1 MKPVEVS
8 LEQVLLA
15 RENRAGRQQRLLA
28 QYGLPLVSFTM
39 NMAGPVKDTPLSR
52 FAFQA
57 GVAALTKHLGGPV
70 SCCLTEAVTGCEA
83 LLVYD
88 RPAQALKDVCMELE
102 STEVGRLYD
111 LDVLDAAGEK
121 LSRPEMR
128 RCLVCGGPVAVC
140 SRSRAHGLK
149 AICTE
154 TTRRLAEFA
163 CTTLGNLAADALRE
177 EAALSAVSSAVESI
191 PEESSQGAVDFA
203 VSYCEEPQPIT
214 EEEAAATLES
224 LRDTFPEGAYWN
236 HVGVEDW
243 DEFTVT
249 DSPCQHDLYWDTYC
263 NTYTGGIQELFP
275 QFEPMEQCLGF
286 AALLSDLVFG
296 EDAPVSTFTDYTQL
310 RVGDNIRLELTEHS
324 MVVLTVDGEGI
335 TVVECNSDYEHCR
348 ISWDRFLSW
357 DDLAATSYEMEC
369 ITRYEE

>member
-1 MKPVEVS
+1 MFRLRRPKRPVVHS
-8 LEQVLLA
+8 RHGWPNRSWHIPALMGAVCLLLA
-15 RENRAGRQQRLLA
+15 ASLA
-28 QYGLPLVSFTM
+28 LGVMELGTGGSAASIQEAASVESAQGEEESETE
-39 NMAGPVKDTPLSR
+39 
-52 FAFQA
+52 A
-57 GVAALTKHLGGPV
+57 GV
-70 SCCLTEAVTGCEA
+70 S
-83 LLVYD
+83 
-88 RPAQALKDVCMELE
+88 QA
-102 STEVGRLYD
+102 
-111 LDVLDAAGEK
+111 
-121 LSRPEMR
+121 
-128 RCLVCGGPVAVC
+128 
-140 SRSRAHGLK
+140 
-149 AICTE
+149 
-154 TTRRLAEFA
+154 
-163 CTTLGNLAADALRE
+163 ALRE
-177 EAALSAVSSAVESI
+177 EEALSEASSAVESA

-203 VSYCEEPQPIT
+203 VSYYEEPQLIT

-249 DSPCQHDLYWDTYC
+249 DSPCQHDLYWDAYC

-296 EDAPVSTFTDYTQL
+296 EDAPVSTFADYTQL

-357 DDLAATSYEMEC
+357 DQLAGYSYEMTC

>member
-1 MKPVEVS
+1 MFRLRRPKRPVVHS
-8 LEQVLLA
+8 RHGWPNRSWHIPALMGAVCLLLA
-15 RENRAGRQQRLLA
+15 ASLA
-28 QYGLPLVSFTM
+28 LGVMELGTGGSAASIQEAASVESAQGEEESETE
-39 NMAGPVKDTPLSR
+39 
-52 FAFQA
+52 A
-57 GVAALTKHLGGPV
+57 GV
-70 SCCLTEAVTGCEA
+70 S
-83 LLVYD
+83 
-88 RPAQALKDVCMELE
+88 QA
-102 STEVGRLYD
+102 
-111 LDVLDAAGEK
+111 
-121 LSRPEMR
+121 
-128 RCLVCGGPVAVC
+128 
-140 SRSRAHGLK
+140 
-149 AICTE
+149 
-154 TTRRLAEFA
+154 
-163 CTTLGNLAADALRE
+163 ALRE
-177 EAALSAVSSAVESI
+177 EAELSEASSAVESV

-203 VSYCEEPQPIT
+203 VSYYEEPQPIT

-249 DSPCQHDLYWDTYC
+249 DSPCQHDLYWDAYC
-263 NTYTGGIQELFP
+263 NTYTGGIQELFL

>member
-1 MKPVEVS
+1 MMFRIRRPKRPVVHS
-8 LEQVLLA
+8 RHGWPNRSWHIPALMGVACLLLA
-15 RENRAGRQQRLLA
+15 ASLALGVMELGTGDSAASAQEAALLESA
-28 QYGLPLVSFTM
+28 QGEEESETE
-39 NMAGPVKDTPLSR
+39 
-52 FAFQA
+52 A
-57 GVAALTKHLGGPV
+57 GV
-70 SCCLTEAVTGCEA
+70 S
-83 LLVYD
+83 
-88 RPAQALKDVCMELE
+88 QA
-102 STEVGRLYD
+102 
-111 LDVLDAAGEK
+111 
-121 LSRPEMR
+121 
-128 RCLVCGGPVAVC
+128 
-140 SRSRAHGLK
+140 
-149 AICTE
+149 
-154 TTRRLAEFA
+154 
-163 CTTLGNLAADALRE
+163 ALRE
-177 EAALSAVSSAVESI
+177 EAALSAVSSAVESA
-191 PEESSQGAVDFA
+191 PEESSQEAMDFA
-203 VSYCEEPQPIT
+203 FSYYEEPQPIT

-224 LRDTFPEGAYWN
+224 LRDTFPEGSYWN

-249 DSPCQHDLYWDTYC
+249 DSPCQHDLYWDAYC

-348 ISWDRFLSW
+348 ISWDRSLSW

>member
-1 MKPVEVS
+1 MGAVC
-8 LEQVLLA
+8 LLLA
-15 RENRAGRQQRLLA
+15 ASLA
-28 QYGLPLVSFTM
+28 LGVMELGTGGSAASIQEAASVESAQGEEESETE
-39 NMAGPVKDTPLSR
+39 
-52 FAFQA
+52 A
-57 GVAALTKHLGGPV
+57 GV
-70 SCCLTEAVTGCEA
+70 S
-83 LLVYD
+83 
-88 RPAQALKDVCMELE
+88 QA
-102 STEVGRLYD
+102 
-111 LDVLDAAGEK
+111 
-121 LSRPEMR
+121 
-128 RCLVCGGPVAVC
+128 
-140 SRSRAHGLK
+140 
-149 AICTE
+149 
-154 TTRRLAEFA
+154 
-163 CTTLGNLAADALRE
+163 ALRE
-177 EAALSAVSSAVESI
+177 EAALSEASSAVESI
-191 PEESSQGAVDFA
+191 LEESYQGAVDFA
-203 VSYCEEPQPIT
+203 FSYCEEPQPIT

-249 DSPCQHDLYWDTYC
+249 DSPCQHDLYWDAYC

-348 ISWDRFLSW
+348 ISWGRFLSW

>member
-1 MKPVEVS
+1 MFRIQRPKKPVVHFRRVWPNRS
-8 LEQVLLA
+8 WHIPALMGAVCLLLA
-15 RENRAGRQQRLLA
+15 ASLA
-28 QYGLPLVSFTM
+28 LGVMELGTGGSAASVQEAASVESAQGEEESETE
-39 NMAGPVKDTPLSR
+39 
-52 FAFQA
+52 A
-57 GVAALTKHLGGPV
+57 GV
-70 SCCLTEAVTGCEA
+70 S
-83 LLVYD
+83 
-88 RPAQALKDVCMELE
+88 QA
-102 STEVGRLYD
+102 
-111 LDVLDAAGEK
+111 
-121 LSRPEMR
+121 
-128 RCLVCGGPVAVC
+128 
-140 SRSRAHGLK
+140 
-149 AICTE
+149 
-154 TTRRLAEFA
+154 
-163 CTTLGNLAADALRE
+163 ALRE
-177 EAALSAVSSAVESI
+177 EAALSEASSAVESV

-203 VSYCEEPQPIT
+203 VSYYEEPQPIT

-249 DSPCQHDLYWDTYC
+249 DSPCQHDLYWDAYC

>member
-1 MKPVEVS
+1 MFRIQRPKKLVVHFRRVWPNRS
-8 LEQVLLA
+8 WHIPALMGAACLLLA
-15 RENRAGRQQRLLA
+15 ASLA
-28 QYGLPLVSFTM
+28 LGVMELGTGGSAASIQEAASVESAQGEEESETE
-39 NMAGPVKDTPLSR
+39 
-52 FAFQA
+52 A
-57 GVAALTKHLGGPV
+57 GV
-70 SCCLTEAVTGCEA
+70 S
-83 LLVYD
+83 
-88 RPAQALKDVCMELE
+88 QA
-102 STEVGRLYD
+102 
-111 LDVLDAAGEK
+111 
-121 LSRPEMR
+121 
-128 RCLVCGGPVAVC
+128 
-140 SRSRAHGLK
+140 
-149 AICTE
+149 
-154 TTRRLAEFA
+154 
-163 CTTLGNLAADALRE
+163 ALRE
-177 EAALSAVSSAVESI
+177 EAALSEASSAVESA
-191 PEESSQGAVDFA
+191 PEESAQGAVDFA
-203 VSYCEEPQPIT
+203 VSYYEEPQPIT

-249 DSPCQHDLYWDTYC
+249 DSPCQHDLYWDAYC

>member
-1 MKPVEVS
+1 MMFRLRRPKRPVVHS
-8 LEQVLLA
+8 RHGWPNRSWHIPALMGAVCLLLA
-15 RENRAGRQQRLLA
+15 ASLA
-28 QYGLPLVSFTM
+28 LGVMELGTGGSAASIQEAASVESAQGEEESETE
-39 NMAGPVKDTPLSR
+39 
-52 FAFQA
+52 A
-57 GVAALTKHLGGPV
+57 GV
-70 SCCLTEAVTGCEA
+70 S
-83 LLVYD
+83 
-88 RPAQALKDVCMELE
+88 QA
-102 STEVGRLYD
+102 
-111 LDVLDAAGEK
+111 
-121 LSRPEMR
+121 
-128 RCLVCGGPVAVC
+128 
-140 SRSRAHGLK
+140 
-149 AICTE
+149 
-154 TTRRLAEFA
+154 
-163 CTTLGNLAADALRE
+163 ALRE
-177 EAALSAVSSAVESI
+177 EAALSEASSAVESA
-191 PEESSQGAVDFA
+191 PEESSQGAVDVAF
-203 VSYCEEPQPIT
+203 SYYEEPQPIT

-224 LRDTFPEGAYWN
+224 LRDTFPDGSYWN
-236 HVGVEDW
+236 HMGLEEW

-249 DSPCQHDLYWDTYC
+249 DIPCDHDLYWDTYC
-263 NTYTGGIQELFP
+263 NSYTGGIQELFP

>member
-1 MKPVEVS
+1 MMFRIRRPKRPVVHS
-8 LEQVLLA
+8 RHGWPNRSWHIPALMGVACLLLA
-15 RENRAGRQQRLLA
+15 ASLALGVMELGTGGSAASAQEAALLESA
-28 QYGLPLVSFTM
+28 QGEEESETE
-39 NMAGPVKDTPLSR
+39 
-52 FAFQA
+52 A
-57 GVAALTKHLGGPV
+57 GV
-70 SCCLTEAVTGCEA
+70 S
-83 LLVYD
+83 
-88 RPAQALKDVCMELE
+88 QA
-102 STEVGRLYD
+102 
-111 LDVLDAAGEK
+111 
-121 LSRPEMR
+121 
-128 RCLVCGGPVAVC
+128 
-140 SRSRAHGLK
+140 
-149 AICTE
+149 
-154 TTRRLAEFA
+154 
-163 CTTLGNLAADALRE
+163 ALRE
-177 EAALSAVSSAVESI
+177 EAALSAVSSAVESA
-191 PEESSQGAVDFA
+191 PEESSQEAMDFA
-203 VSYCEEPQPIT
+203 FSYYEEPQPIT

-224 LRDTFPEGAYWN
+224 LRDTFPEGSYWN

-249 DSPCQHDLYWDTYC
+249 DSPCQHDLYWDAYC

-310 RVGDNIRLELTEHS
+310 RVGDHIRLELTEHS

>member
-1 MKPVEVS
+1 MMFRLRRPKRPVVHS
-8 LEQVLLA
+8 RHGWPNRSWHIPALMGAVCLLLA
-15 RENRAGRQQRLLA
+15 ASLA
-28 QYGLPLVSFTM
+28 LGVMELGTGDSAASVQEAASVESAQGEEESETE
-39 NMAGPVKDTPLSR
+39 
-52 FAFQA
+52 A
-57 GVAALTKHLGGPV
+57 GV
-70 SCCLTEAVTGCEA
+70 S
-83 LLVYD
+83 
-88 RPAQALKDVCMELE
+88 QA
-102 STEVGRLYD
+102 
-111 LDVLDAAGEK
+111 
-121 LSRPEMR
+121 
-128 RCLVCGGPVAVC
+128 
-140 SRSRAHGLK
+140 
-149 AICTE
+149 
-154 TTRRLAEFA
+154 
-163 CTTLGNLAADALRE
+163 ALRE
-177 EAALSAVSSAVESI
+177 EEALPSDSSAVEGAL
-191 PEESSQGAVDFA
+191 EESSQGAVDFA
-203 VSYCEEPQPIT
+203 VSYYEEPQPIT

-249 DSPCQHDLYWDTYC
+249 DSPCQHDLYWDAYC

>member
-1 MKPVEVS
+1 MFRLRRPKRPVVHS
-8 LEQVLLA
+8 RHGWPNRSWHIPALMGAVCLLLA
-15 RENRAGRQQRLLA
+15 ASLALGVMELGTGDSAASAQEAALLESA
-28 QYGLPLVSFTM
+28 QGEEESETE
-39 NMAGPVKDTPLSR
+39 
-52 FAFQA
+52 A
-57 GVAALTKHLGGPV
+57 GV
-70 SCCLTEAVTGCEA
+70 S
-83 LLVYD
+83 
-88 RPAQALKDVCMELE
+88 QA
-102 STEVGRLYD
+102 
-111 LDVLDAAGEK
+111 
-121 LSRPEMR
+121 
-128 RCLVCGGPVAVC
+128 
-140 SRSRAHGLK
+140 
-149 AICTE
+149 
-154 TTRRLAEFA
+154 
-163 CTTLGNLAADALRE
+163 ALRE
-177 EAALSAVSSAVESI
+177 EAALSAVSSAVESA

-203 VSYCEEPQPIT
+203 FSYYEEPQPIT

-249 DSPCQHDLYWDTYC
+249 DSPCQHDIYWDAYC

>member
-1 MKPVEVS
+1 MFRLRRTKRPVVHS
-8 LEQVLLA
+8 RHGWPNRSWHIPALMGAVCLLLA
-15 RENRAGRQQRLLA
+15 ASLA
-28 QYGLPLVSFTM
+28 LGVMELGTGGSAASIQEAASVESAQGEEESETE
-39 NMAGPVKDTPLSR
+39 
-52 FAFQA
+52 A
-57 GVAALTKHLGGPV
+57 GV
-70 SCCLTEAVTGCEA
+70 S
-83 LLVYD
+83 
-88 RPAQALKDVCMELE
+88 QA
-102 STEVGRLYD
+102 
-111 LDVLDAAGEK
+111 
-121 LSRPEMR
+121 
-128 RCLVCGGPVAVC
+128 
-140 SRSRAHGLK
+140 
-149 AICTE
+149 
-154 TTRRLAEFA
+154 
-163 CTTLGNLAADALRE
+163 ALRE
-177 EAALSAVSSAVESI
+177 EAALSEASSAVESV

-203 VSYCEEPQPIT
+203 VSYYEEPQPIT

-224 LRDTFPEGAYWN
+224 LRDTFPEGSYWN

-249 DSPCQHDLYWDTYC
+249 DSPCQHDLYWDAYC

-296 EDAPVSTFTDYTQL
+296 EDAPVSTFADYTQL

>member
-1 MKPVEVS
+1 MMFRLRRPKRPVVHFRRVWPNRS
-8 LEQVLLA
+8 WHIPALMGAACLLLA
-15 RENRAGRQQRLLA
+15 ASLA
-28 QYGLPLVSFTM
+28 LGVMELGTGGSAASIQEAASVESAQGEEESETE
-39 NMAGPVKDTPLSR
+39 
-52 FAFQA
+52 A
-57 GVAALTKHLGGPV
+57 GV
-70 SCCLTEAVTGCEA
+70 S
-83 LLVYD
+83 
-88 RPAQALKDVCMELE
+88 QA
-102 STEVGRLYD
+102 
-111 LDVLDAAGEK
+111 
-121 LSRPEMR
+121 
-128 RCLVCGGPVAVC
+128 
-140 SRSRAHGLK
+140 
-149 AICTE
+149 
-154 TTRRLAEFA
+154 
-163 CTTLGNLAADALRE
+163 ALRE
-177 EAALSAVSSAVESI
+177 EAALSAVSSAVESV

-224 LRDTFPEGAYWN
+224 LRDTFPEGSYWN

-249 DSPCQHDLYWDTYC
+249 DSPCQHDLYWDAYC

-310 RVGDNIRLELTEHS
+310 RVGDHIRLELTEHS

>member
-1 MKPVEVS
+1 MGAVC
-8 LEQVLLA
+8 LLLA
-15 RENRAGRQQRLLA
+15 ASLA
-28 QYGLPLVSFTM
+28 LGVMELGTGGSAASIQEAASVESAQGEEESETE
-39 NMAGPVKDTPLSR
+39 
-52 FAFQA
+52 A
-57 GVAALTKHLGGPV
+57 GV
-70 SCCLTEAVTGCEA
+70 S
-83 LLVYD
+83 
-88 RPAQALKDVCMELE
+88 QA
-102 STEVGRLYD
+102 
-111 LDVLDAAGEK
+111 
-121 LSRPEMR
+121 
-128 RCLVCGGPVAVC
+128 
-140 SRSRAHGLK
+140 
-149 AICTE
+149 
-154 TTRRLAEFA
+154 
-163 CTTLGNLAADALRE
+163 ALRE
-177 EAALSAVSSAVESI
+177 EAALSEASSAVESA

-249 DSPCQHDLYWDTYC
+249 DSPCQHDLYWDAYC

>member
-1 MKPVEVS
+1 MGAVC
-8 LEQVLLA
+8 LLLA
-15 RENRAGRQQRLLA
+15 ASLA
-28 QYGLPLVSFTM
+28 LGVMELGTGDSAASIQEAASVESAQGEEESETE
-39 NMAGPVKDTPLSR
+39 
-52 FAFQA
+52 A
-57 GVAALTKHLGGPV
+57 GV
-70 SCCLTEAVTGCEA
+70 S
-83 LLVYD
+83 
-88 RPAQALKDVCMELE
+88 QA
-102 STEVGRLYD
+102 
-111 LDVLDAAGEK
+111 
-121 LSRPEMR
+121 
-128 RCLVCGGPVAVC
+128 
-140 SRSRAHGLK
+140 
-149 AICTE
+149 
-154 TTRRLAEFA
+154 
-163 CTTLGNLAADALRE
+163 ALRE
-177 EAALSAVSSAVESI
+177 EAALSEASSAVESA

-203 VSYCEEPQPIT
+203 FSYCEEPQPIT

-249 DSPCQHDLYWDTYC
+249 DSPCQHDLYWDAYC

>member
-1 MKPVEVS
+1 MMFRIRRPKRPVVHS
-8 LEQVLLA
+8 RHGWPNRSWHIPALMGVACLLLA
-15 RENRAGRQQRLLA
+15 ASLALGVMELGTGDSAASAQEAALLESA
-28 QYGLPLVSFTM
+28 QGEEESETE
-39 NMAGPVKDTPLSR
+39 
-52 FAFQA
+52 A
-57 GVAALTKHLGGPV
+57 GV
-70 SCCLTEAVTGCEA
+70 S
-83 LLVYD
+83 
-88 RPAQALKDVCMELE
+88 QA
-102 STEVGRLYD
+102 
-111 LDVLDAAGEK
+111 
-121 LSRPEMR
+121 
-128 RCLVCGGPVAVC
+128 
-140 SRSRAHGLK
+140 
-149 AICTE
+149 
-154 TTRRLAEFA
+154 
-163 CTTLGNLAADALRE
+163 ALRE
-177 EAALSAVSSAVESI
+177 EAELSEASSAVESA

-203 VSYCEEPQPIT
+203 VSYYEEPQPIT

-249 DSPCQHDLYWDTYC
+249 DSPCQHDLYWDAYC

-310 RVGDNIRLELTEHS
+310 RVGDHIRLELTEHS

>member
-1 MKPVEVS
+1 MMFRLRRPKRPVVHS
-8 LEQVLLA
+8 RHGWPNRSWHIPALMGAVCLLLA
-15 RENRAGRQQRLLA
+15 ASLA
-28 QYGLPLVSFTM
+28 LGVMELGTGGSAASIQEAASVESAQGEEESET
-39 NMAGPVKDTPLSR
+39 G
-52 FAFQA
+52 A
-57 GVAALTKHLGGPV
+57 GV
-70 SCCLTEAVTGCEA
+70 S
-83 LLVYD
+83 
-88 RPAQALKDVCMELE
+88 QA
-102 STEVGRLYD
+102 
-111 LDVLDAAGEK
+111 
-121 LSRPEMR
+121 
-128 RCLVCGGPVAVC
+128 
-140 SRSRAHGLK
+140 
-149 AICTE
+149 
-154 TTRRLAEFA
+154 
-163 CTTLGNLAADALRE
+163 ALRE
-177 EAALSAVSSAVESI
+177 EEALSEASSAVESI

-203 VSYCEEPQPIT
+203 VSYYEEPQPIT

-224 LRDTFPEGAYWN
+224 LRDTFPDGSYWN
-236 HVGVEDW
+236 HMGLEEW

-249 DSPCQHDLYWDTYC
+249 DIPCDHDLYWDTYC
-263 NTYTGGIQELFP
+263 NSYTGGIQELFP

-296 EDAPVSTFTDYTQL
+296 EDAPVSTFADYTQL